1 MRMMLA
7 EDDPVFQR
15 LLTKTLTKWGFEV
28 LLARDGNQAWQ
39 IMQAEDAPRLA
50 VMDWM
55 MPEMDGVEVARR
67 IRRLNRGENRPYL
80 IILTSMDD
88 IEKLVTA
95 LEAGA
100 DDYITKPFNPPELK
114 ARVQVGQ
121 RILKLQDNLAQR
133 VDELEVA
140 LSRVKTLQGLL
151 PICSYCKKV
160 RNDGNYWQ
168 QVESY
173 VSEHSEAIFS
183 HSICP
188 DCYKEYAEPQLK
200 ELKERQASQK

>member
-1 MRMMLA
+1 MRILIA
-7 EDDPVFQR
+7 EDDFTSRNV
-15 LLTKTLTKWGFEV
+15 LAAVLKKAGHEV
-28 LLARDGNQAWQ
+28 VETEDGARAWEV
-39 IMQAEDAPRLA
+39 MQQPDAPRLA
-50 VMDWM
+50 ILDWM

-67 IRRLNRGENRPYL
+67 VRRLDRGQARPYM

-121 RILKLQDNLAQR
+121 RILELQDKLAQR
-133 VDELEVA
+133 VGELEVA

-173 VSEHSEAIFS
+173 ISEHSEAIFS

-188 DCYKEYAEPQLK
+188 DCYKEFAEPQLK